1 MTMVLPGLVI
11 LQPYHLG
18 EILEL
23 ESHIQQYSK
32 NEIDP
37 VTRREILRQ
46 FLDWAGQ
53 GQCISK
59 GMEDPDGKLIAY
71 FFLLMDPELIQTFFN
86 PKERD
91 LKHCA
96 YLAQIVVKP
105 GRQSSGLGSKLMD
118 LIEESARQA
127 GKNNLLLEVHS
138 QSKAFPWYRHRNYQE
153 ICSQVFMSKEL

>member
-1 MTMVLPGLVI
+1 MVLPGLVT
-11 LQPYHLG
+11 LQPYHLQ

-37 VTRREILRQ
+37 VSKREILRQ

-53 GQCISK
+53 GQCISQ
-59 GMEDPDGKLIAY
+59 GLEDADGKLIAY

-86 PKERD
+86 PKETD
-91 LKHCA
+91 LKRCA

-105 GRQSSGLGSKLMD
+105 VR
-118 LIEESARQA
+118 
-127 GKNNLLLEVHS
+127 
-138 QSKAFPWYRHRNYQE
+138 RHRVQTHGPDRGV
-153 ICSQVFMSKEL
+153 CSQRGKRQTPFGGSFPGQSLSLVPA